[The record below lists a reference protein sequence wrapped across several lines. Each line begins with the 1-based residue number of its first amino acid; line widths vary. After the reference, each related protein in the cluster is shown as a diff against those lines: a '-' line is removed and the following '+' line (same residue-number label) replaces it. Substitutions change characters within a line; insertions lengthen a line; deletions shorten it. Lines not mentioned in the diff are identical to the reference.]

1 MPAPS
6 PREQGTGWFIIGA
19 IATVALIA
27 LVIYFL
33 AFRYDVPL
41 Y

>member
-1 MPAPS
+1 MSTPATHERS
-6 PREQGTGWFIIGA
+6 TGWFIIGA
-19 IATVALIA
+19 IATVVLLA